1 LRWSLGLALSSTMVG
16 RGKPRNRR
24 PIRRRWRHQDKTK
37 AAPIGRGALKAFQV
51 GVDVYKGNLALS
63 SFGNS
68 PPLIAQPL
76 ADARSV
82 EGVRSI
88 QNDLTLR

>member
-1 LRWSLGLALSSTMVG
+1 MVG
-16 RGKPRNRR
+16 CGKPTNQRTGQYADDGA
-24 PIRRRWRHQDKTK
+24 IKTKTK
-37 AAPIGRGALKAFQV
+37 AAPIGRGALKAFQI

-63 SFGNS
+63 GFVGS
-68 PPLIAQPL
+68 PQLIAQPL

-88 QNDLTLR
+88 QNDLTVR